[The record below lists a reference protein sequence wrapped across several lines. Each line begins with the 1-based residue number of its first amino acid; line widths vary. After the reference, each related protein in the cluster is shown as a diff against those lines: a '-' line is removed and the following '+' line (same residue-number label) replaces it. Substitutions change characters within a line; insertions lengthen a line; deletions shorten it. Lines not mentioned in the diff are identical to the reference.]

1 MAAMT
6 VIKAKKAMKTFK
18 VPSLKTI
25 KAKTI
30 KAKNAMKTINSMKA
44 MKTFEEGDEDLRTA
58 MKKVMKKPSNKTMP
72 AARQGGG
79 NATVYKLK
87 AGKKVSQ

>member
-1 MAAMT
+1 MAAMK
-6 VIKAKKAMKTFK
+6 VIKAKKAVKTFK
-18 VPSLKTI
+18 VP
-25 KAKTI
+25 
-30 KAKNAMKTINSMKA
+30 
-44 MKTFEEGDEDLRTA
+44 RTA
-58 MKKVMKKPSNKTMP
+58 MKKVMKKPSNKTIP

>member
-18 VPSLKTI
+18 VP
-25 KAKTI
+25 
-30 KAKNAMKTINSMKA
+30 
-44 MKTFEEGDEDLRTA
+44 RTD
-58 MKKVMKKPSNKTMP
+58 MKKVMKRPSNKTMP